1 MPDKEIKK
9 SVYGV
14 LVWIMAALAFDAGI
28 WYFLGFHKSLEF
40 IGGYLIEW
48 SLSID
53 NLFVFLAIFMGFG
66 VTKKAQHKALTF
78 GIAGAVI
85 LRFLFIFFG
94 LQLINRFVWLLYIV
108 GFFLVI
114 NGFLMFV
121 KREKDVDPA
130 NMKIM
135 NLLKKFVPMTSEFTG
150 EKLFVRENKKIY
162 ATPLFAV
169 IVLIE
174 FSDLIFATD
183 SIPAVFSIST
193 NLFIV
198 YTSNIFAILGL
209 RQLYF
214 VLESLQERFAFLKYG
229 VAVILIFTGIKI
241 GIGVFNMHIETPV
254 SIGIIFLVIISSVI
268 ISLAVSA
275 RSLDKKQHLS

>member
-1 MPDKEIKK
+1 MLDKEIKK
-9 SVYGV
+9 SIFGV
-14 LVWIMAALAFDAGI
+14 LIWIAAAMVFYIGI

-53 NLFVFLAIFMGFG
+53 NLFVFLTIFMGFG

-78 GIAGAVI
+78 GIIGAVI
-85 LRFLFIFFG
+85 FRFLFIFFG
-94 LQLINRFVWLLYIV
+94 LQLVNRFVWLLYIV
-108 GFFLVI
+108 GVLLIV
-114 NGFLMFV
+114 NGFLMFI

-135 NLLKKFVPMTSEFTG
+135 NLLRKFVPMTSGFVG
-150 EKLFVRENKKIY
+150 EKLFVKENKKIY
-162 ATPLFAV
+162 ATPLFAT

-174 FSDLIFATD
+174 FSDIIFATD

-214 VLESLQERFAFLKYG
+214 VLESLHEKFAFLKYG

-241 GIGVFNMHIETPV
+241 GIGIFDMHIETLV

-268 ISLAVSA
+268 ISLIISA
-275 RSLDKKQHLS
+275 RNVKS

>member
-1 MPDKEIKK
+1 
-9 SVYGV
+9 
-14 LVWIMAALAFDAGI
+14 
-28 WYFLGFHKSLEF
+28 
-40 IGGYLIEW
+40 
-48 SLSID
+48 
-53 NLFVFLAIFMGFG
+53 
-66 VTKKAQHKALTF
+66 
-78 GIAGAVI
+78 
-85 LRFLFIFFG
+85 
-94 LQLINRFVWLLYIV
+94 VWLLYIV
-108 GFFLVI
+108 GVLLIV
-114 NGFLMFV
+114 NGFLMFI

-135 NLLKKFVPMTSEFTG
+135 NLLRKFVPMTSEFAG
-150 EKLFVRENKKIY
+150 EKLFVKENRKIY

-174 FSDLIFATD
+174 FSDIIFATD
-183 SIPAVFSIST
+183 SVPAVFSIST
-193 NLFIV
+193 DLFIV

-241 GIGVFNMHIETPV
+241 GIGIFDMHIETLV

-268 ISLAVSA
+268 ISLIISA
-275 RSLDKKQHLS
+275 KYVKN

>member
-1 MPDKEIKK
+1 MLDKEIKK
-9 SVYGV
+9 SIYGV
-14 LVWIMAALAFDAGI
+14 LIWIAAAMAFNIGI

-94 LQLINRFVWLLYIV
+94 LQLVNRFVWLLYIFGV
-108 GFFLVI
+108 FLIV
-114 NGFLMFV
+114 NGFLMFI

-135 NLLKKFVPMTSEFTG
+135 NLLKKFVPMTSGFTG
-150 EKLFVRENKKIY
+150 EKLFVKENKKIY

-174 FSDLIFATD
+174 FSDIIFATD

-241 GIGVFNMHIETPV
+241 GIGVFDMHIETLV

-268 ISLAVSA
+268 ISLAISA
-275 RSLDKKQHLS
+275 KGVKN

>member
-1 MPDKEIKK
+1 MLDKEIKK
-9 SVYGV
+9 SIYGV
-14 LVWIMAALAFDAGI
+14 LIWVAAAMVFNIGI

-53 NLFVFLAIFMGFG
+53 NLFVFLTIFMGFG

-94 LQLINRFVWLLYIV
+94 LQLVNRFVWLLYIV
-108 GFFLVI
+108 GVLLIV
-114 NGFLMFV
+114 NGFLMFI
-121 KREKDVDPA
+121 KREKEVDPA

-135 NLLKKFVPMTSEFTG
+135 NLLRKFVPMTSGFAG
-150 EKLFVRENKKIY
+150 EKLFVKENKKIY

-174 FSDLIFATD
+174 FSDIIFATD

-241 GIGVFNMHIETPV
+241 GIGIFDMHIETLV

-268 ISLAVSA
+268 VSLVISA
-275 RSLDKKQHLS
+275 RYVKN

>member
-1 MPDKEIKK
+1 MLDKEIKK
-9 SVYGV
+9 SIYGV
-14 LVWIMAALAFDAGI
+14 LVWIAAALAFNIGI

-53 NLFVFLAIFMGFG
+53 NLFVFLTIFMGFG

-78 GIAGAVI
+78 GIIGAVI

-94 LQLINRFVWLLYIV
+94 LQLVNKFVWLLYVVGVLLIV
-108 GFFLVI
+108 
-114 NGFLMFV
+114 NGFLMFI

-135 NLLKKFVPMTSEFTG
+135 NLLRKFVPMTSVFVD
-150 EKLFVRENKKIY
+150 EKLFVKENKKIY

-174 FSDLIFATD
+174 FSDIAFAMD

-193 NLFIV
+193 DLFIV

-241 GIGVFNMHIETPV
+241 GIGVFDMHIETLV
-254 SIGIIFLVIISSVI
+254 SIGIIFLVIISSII

-275 RSLDKKQHLS
+275 KDVKN

>member
-1 MPDKEIKK
+1 MLDKEIKK
-9 SVYGV
+9 SIYRV
-14 LVWIMAALAFDAGI
+14 LVWIGAAVVFNIGI
-28 WYFLGFHKSLEF
+28 LYFLGFQKSLEF

-53 NLFVFLAIFMGFG
+53 NLFVFLSIFMGFG
-66 VTKKAQHKALTF
+66 VTKKAQQKALAW

-94 LQLINRFVWLLYIV
+94 LQLVNRFVWLLYVVGVLLIV
-108 GFFLVI
+108 
-114 NGFLMFV
+114 NGVLMLI
-121 KREKDVDPA
+121 KREKEVDPA
-130 NMKIM
+130 NMKVM
-135 NLLKKFVPMTSEFTG
+135 NLLRKFVPMTPGFVG
-150 EKLFVRENKKIY
+150 EKLFISENKNIF
-162 ATPLFAV
+162 ATLLFAV

-174 FSDLIFATD
+174 FSDIIFAMD

-241 GIGVFNMHIETPV
+241 GIGIFDIHIKTLV

-268 ISLAVSA
+268 ISLAISA
-275 RSLDKKQHLS
+275 YKTKSLE

>member
-9 SVYGV
+9 SVFGV
-14 LVWIMAALAFDAGI
+14 LVWIVAAIVFYAGI
-28 WYFLGFHKSLEF
+28 RYFMGSHKSLEF

-53 NLFVFLAIFMGFG
+53 NLFVFLTIFMGFG

-94 LQLINRFVWLLYIV
+94 LQLVNRFVWLLYIFGV
-108 GFFLVI
+108 FLIV
-114 NGFLMFV
+114 NGFLMFI

-135 NLLKKFVPMTSEFTG
+135 NLLRKFVPMTSGFAV
-150 EKLFVRENKKIY
+150 EKLFVKENKKIY

-174 FSDLIFATD
+174 FSDIVFATD

-193 NLFIV
+193 DLFIV
-198 YTSNIFAILGL
+198 YTSNVFAILGL

-229 VAVILIFTGIKI
+229 VAFILIFTGIKI
-241 GIGVFNMHIETPV
+241 GIGIFDMHIETLV
-254 SIGIIFLVIISSVI
+254 SIGIIFLVIISSII
-268 ISLAVSA
+268 ISLVISA
-275 RSLDKKQHLS
+275 RDVKSLD

>member
-1 MPDKEIKK
+1 MFDKEIKK
-9 SVYGV
+9 SIYGV
-14 LVWIMAALAFDAGI
+14 LVWIAAATVFNIAI
-28 WYFLGFHKSLEF
+28 RYFLGFHESLEF

-53 NLFVFLAIFMGFG
+53 NLFVFLTIFMSFG
-66 VTKKAQHKALTF
+66 VTKKAQHKALTY

-94 LQLINRFVWLLYIV
+94 LQLVNRFVWLLYIV
-108 GFFLVI
+108 GVFLII
-114 NGFLMFV
+114 NGFLMFI

-135 NLLKKFVPMTSEFTG
+135 NLLRKLVPMTSGFVG
-150 EKLFVRENKKIY
+150 EKLFVKENKRIY

-169 IVLIE
+169 MVLIE
-174 FSDLIFATD
+174 FSDIIFATD

-193 NLFIV
+193 DLFIV

-229 VAVILIFTGIKI
+229 VAVILIFTGVKI
-241 GIGVFNMHIETPV
+241 GIGVFDLHIETLI
-254 SIGIIFLVIISSVI
+254 SIGIIFLVIISSII
-268 ISLAVSA
+268 ISLVISA
-275 RSLDKKQHLS
+275 KNVKNCKI

>member
-9 SVYGV
+9 SIYGV
-14 LVWIMAALAFDAGI
+14 LVWIAAAMAFNIGI
-28 WYFLGFHKSLEF
+28 WYFLGLHTSLEF

-53 NLFVFLAIFMGFG
+53 NLFVFLTIFMGFG

-78 GIAGAVI
+78 GIAGAVM

-94 LQLINRFVWLLYIV
+94 LHLVNRFEWLLYV
-108 GFFLVI
+108 LGFFLIV
-114 NGFLMFV
+114 NGFSMLI
-121 KREKDVDPA
+121 KREKEVDPA
-130 NMKIM
+130 NMKTM
-135 NLLKKFVPMTSEFTG
+135 NLLRKFLPMTSEFSG
-150 EKLFVRENKKIY
+150 EKLFVRENKKTY

-169 IVLIE
+169 MVLIE
-174 FSDLIFATD
+174 FSDILFATD

-214 VLESLQERFAFLKYG
+214 VLESLRERFAYLKYG

-241 GIGVFNMHIETPV
+241 GIGIFNMHIETLV
-254 SIGIIFLVIISSVI
+254 SIGIIFLVIIASIILSLVI
-268 ISLAVSA
+268 SA
-275 RSLDKKQHLS
+275 RNAETH